1 MRSACAAA
9 DPQAMCAC
17 VRVDG
22 DNRPMMQIYMDGV
35 IALPGFGSALMIEF
49 TQLRGTLRSKC
60 RDRNIRLVEFWLHS
74 VPDKVC
80 PWRAAQRRGGV
91 RRCTLAIRM
100 IIYRYRALRAH
111 RLPSTKGAASMSWP
125 LKIATVLCRC
135 AKQRRS
141 VRERT
146 RSSARMAAACGVLCH
161 ATP

>member
-1 MRSACAAA
+1 
-9 DPQAMCAC
+9 
-17 VRVDG
+17 
-22 DNRPMMQIYMDGV
+22 MMQIYMDGV

-74 VPDKVC
+74 VPDKVRLVASC
-80 PWRAAQRRGGV
+80 AATHGGV
-91 RRCTLAIRM
+91 RRCTLTIRM
-100 IIYRYRALRAH
+100 IIYRHHALRAH

-125 LKIATVLCRC
+125 LKIAMVLCRC

-146 RSSARMAAACGVLCH
+146 RSSARMAAACGVLCR